1 MNSKLQIIDTKI
13 GTLLETLK
21 RFPFAMISS
30 YIFTIIVMTLATL
43 SYQEKEL
50 LEGYNLLNKIA
61 LVASIGFF
69 LFTTIRLISRNY
81 LLVVLGFVLLI
92 SYYIYLPDDIRKFH
106 ELEMEYPIII
116 LSLLSLMIGSPY
128 LLHSTSNIKFW
139 SWAKHILF
147 SLLLSIIFGF
157 ILFLGISGAFS
168 ITEKLFELEKTR
180 HYVEQV
186 GLFTLGIF
194 GTYFFLFQLPKYPRL
209 LPTKEYSAI
218 ERIFT
223 KFILT
228 PLFALYFIILYTYT
242 AKTVFLWEWPKGTV
256 SVSILL
262 FSALA
267 ILTYL
272 FWTPLWSKKN
282 EKYKNFFWFAIIF
295 QTFVLGVALYL
306 RVEPYGWTNNRYMV
320 ALFGFWLFI
329 ISLYFILNKKASYRV
344 IFISLP
350 ILLIFSIFSPL
361 SAYNIAKQSQQTKL
375 KELLFMEDNLSEESN
390 LSLRYNIS
398 SAISYLSDKHGI
410 ESLLPVIPEVVTSY
424 QNLEENL
431 SNNCSSKIYGDFSNY
446 ATRELG
452 FKYVDRWV
460 WEQHLQ
466 ELNSG
471 GKFKGIKMTE
481 VFTRDGGEY
490 SVDVKGY
497 DWLLHFFYFS
507 PQNSSSKY
515 CSPPREKKR
524 VSKDRYTIETQK
536 STIVI
541 KEKRT
546 LLATIDIEKFLHKIK
561 NSTPKEDSS
570 KNAPLYY
577 SPPIA
582 LPVEELSYYF
592 SNERVD
598 VKLMFTVVEVSS
610 MEKDKIIRYGGEILI
625 KTKPISSL
633 KNEEM

>member
-1 MNSKLQIIDTKI
+1 MNSKLQIINSNI
-13 GTLLETLK
+13 GKLLDTLK

-30 YIFTIIVMTLATL
+30 YIFTIILITLATL

-50 LEGYNLLNKIA
+50 LEHYDMLNKVA
-61 LVASIGFF
+61 LLGSVGFF

-81 LLVVLGFVLLI
+81 LLVILGFFLLV
-92 SYYIYLPDDIRKFH
+92 SYYIYLPDNIRNFH
-106 ELEMEYPIII
+106 NLEMEYPIII
-116 LSLLSLMIGSPY
+116 LSLLSLMMGSPY
-128 LLHSTSNIKFW
+128 LINSTSNIKFW
-139 SWAKHILF
+139 SWAKHVIF
-147 SLLLSIIFGF
+147 SLLLSIVFGV

-180 HYVEQV
+180 YYVEQI
-186 GLFTLGIF
+186 GLFTIGIF

-209 LPTKEYSAI
+209 LPTKEYSSV
-218 ERIFT
+218 ETIFT

-256 SVSILL
+256 SVSILI

-295 QTFVLGVALYL
+295 QTFVLGVAVSL

-320 ALFGFWLFI
+320 TVLGFWLFA

-350 ILLIFSIFSPL
+350 ILLMFTIFSPI
-361 SAYNIAKQSQQTKL
+361 SASNIAKQSQQTKL
-375 KELLFMEDNLSEESN
+375 KKLLFTEDNLSEESN

-398 SAISYLSDKHGI
+398 SSISYLYDKHGI
-410 ESLLPVIPEVVTSY
+410 DSLFPIIPEIVTSY
-424 QNLEENL
+424 KNQEQNIS
-431 SNNCSSKIYGDFSNY
+431 SNCTPILYGDFPDY
-446 ATRELG
+446 ATKELG
-452 FKYVDRWV
+452 FKYVNKWV

-466 ELNSG
+466 STNMSS
-471 GKFKGIKMTE
+471 KFKSIEMTK

-490 SVDVKGY
+490 SMDIKGY

-507 PQNSSSKY
+507 PQSSSPKY
-515 CSPPREKKR
+515 CSPPMEKEI
-524 VSKDRYTIETQK
+524 VSKDNYTIESKK
-536 STIVI
+536 STITI
-541 KEKRT
+541 KEKNR
-546 LLATIDIEKFLHKIK
+546 LLATIDIEKFLNKII
-561 NSTPKEDSS
+561 NSTPKEDKSQ
-570 KNAPLYY
+570 NLPPYY
-577 SPPIA
+577 QPPTA
-582 LPVEELSYYF
+582 LPLEELTYYF
-592 SNERVD
+592 SNKNVD
-598 VKLMFTVVEVSS
+598 VKLIFNVIELS
-610 MEKDKIIRYGGEILI
+610 KDKGKILRYGGDILI
-625 KTKPISSL
+625 KNKHIKSL
-633 KNEEM
+633 KN